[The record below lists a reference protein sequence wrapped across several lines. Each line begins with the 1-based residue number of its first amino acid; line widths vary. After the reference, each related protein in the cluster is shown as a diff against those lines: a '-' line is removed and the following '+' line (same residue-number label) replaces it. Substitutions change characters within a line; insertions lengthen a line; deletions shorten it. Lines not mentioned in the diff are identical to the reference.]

1 MINDHMK
8 TNLNFSQTNLT
19 SLEGLA
25 KYIDPSQLTIDLEG
39 SLAYDHSIWIEM
51 RCVSVILYLWSVFMF
66 GLNSVSSA
74 DLEEKWKAN
83 MLGHFAQTQCLKK
96 VIACN
101 YVQGQKVRGLSSEIV
116 VL

>member
-1 MINDHMK
+1 MIHDHMK

-25 KYIDPSQLTIDLEG
+25 KYIDPSQLTVDLEG

-74 DLEEKWKAN
+74 DLEEK
-83 MLGHFAQTQCLKK
+83 
-96 VIACN
+96 
-101 YVQGQKVRGLSSEIV
+101 
-116 VL
+116 

>member
-1 MINDHMK
+1 MK

-25 KYIDPSQLTIDLEG
+25 KYIDPSQLTVDLEG

-51 RCVSVILYLWSVFMF
+51 RCVSVILYLWLWLFMICVHVWSKFSVQCRPRRKVKSKHVRTFCP
-66 GLNSVSSA
+66 
-74 DLEEKWKAN
+74 K
-83 MLGHFAQTQCLKK
+83 CLKK

>member
-25 KYIDPSQLTIDLEG
+25 KYIDPSQLTVDLEG

-51 RCVSVILYLWSVFMF
+51 RCVSVICDCITSKTSKAYCSICIHIILFNIVLRNC
-66 GLNSVSSA
+66 GL
-74 DLEEKWKAN
+74 
-83 MLGHFAQTQCLKK
+83 C
-96 VIACN
+96 
-101 YVQGQKVRGLSSEIV
+101 
-116 VL
+116 